1 MTSGDRAASGE
12 PVLLRFGRFE
22 LDLRLQ
28 ELRRGGVLVRLQPQ
42 PFKLLVLLARRK
54 GDLVTREEIR
64 RALWG
69 DFTFVDFEQGLG
81 FCVKQLRTAL
91 DDDAKRALYVQT
103 LPRRG
108 YRFVAPVQE
117 LRLATDPEAPP
128 VRPLPRALA
137 ALLVLL
143 ARALGLPKRP
153 KLL

>member
-1 MTSGDRAASGE
+1 MTE

-28 ELRRGGVLVRLQPQ
+28 ELRREGVLVRLQPQ
-42 PFKLLVLLARRK
+42 PFKLLVLLARRS

-69 DFTFVDFEQGLG
+69 EGTFVDFEQGLG
-81 FCVKQLRTAL
+81 FCVRQIRKAL
-91 DDDAKRALYVQT
+91 GDAARAPVYVQT

-108 YRFVAPVQE
+108 YRFVAPVQVVQ
-117 LRLATDPEAPP
+117 RAPP
-128 VRPLPRALA
+128 GKRRSLALA

-143 ARALGLPKRP
+143 ALAALAGAARQILAAWR
-153 KLL
+153 

>member
-1 MTSGDRAASGE
+1 MTE

-28 ELRRGGVLVRLQPQ
+28 ELRREGVLLRLQPQ
-42 PFKLLVLLARRK
+42 PFKLLVLLARRS

-69 DFTFVDFEQGLG
+69 EGTFVDFEQGLG
-81 FCVKQLRTAL
+81 FCVRQLRAAL
-91 DDDAKRALYVQT
+91 GEAARAPVYVQT

-108 YRFVAPVQE
+108 YRFVAPVE
-117 LRLATDPEAPP
+117 VIRRAPP
-128 VRPLPRALA
+128 ASRHSQALA
-137 ALLVLL
+137 ALFAAL